1 MNRLKKLRYYKNKL
15 TEVEEASLMAQRA
28 TGLLL
33 TVSFVILPFF
43 WSRML
48 NSINPDLN
56 RQENYDPW
64 AEFNML

>member
-33 TVSFVILPFF
+33 TVSFVILPLF

-56 RQENYDPW
+56 LQENYDPW